1 MCVIF
6 CFKISKNKV
15 PLIERPTIQQ
25 KEEEKKELTD
35 LFVNLSDESDTELD
49 FVPKKKVISFFL
61 KKIIN
66 IVQNF

>member
-1 MCVIF
+1 MCGFLF

-49 FVPKKKVISFFL
+49 FVPKKKVISFFV
-61 KKIIN
+61 KKKPN
-66 IVQNF
+66 DNDQ